1 MDGMRVFACLR
12 PPAAALDHLQHALD
26 GVAPV
31 PTDGG
36 PPPLRW
42 VPPEQRHVT
51 LAFYGEVPEGALD
64 ELTDALAAVAARTPP
79 LRVQLAGAGVFSGAT
94 LWMGVRAVDDER
106 ALLRLMADCEAA
118 GEEISRMEPRDRR
131 RAHLTVARLSAR
143 RQRDRADQRRRQG
156 GRHADARAVRRAA
169 LPGSTSPASPTP
181 CPSTGV
187 RCGRHGRSSWC
198 TPASAPAGAA
208 ARTTRCS
215 SRCRWVSRSP
225 QARRDVPAAPRP
237 AGVAGWPH
245 ASEPSI

>member
-169 LPGSTSPASPTP
+169 LPGVDLPGISHALSVYRGPVWEAREIELVHSRL
-181 CPSTGV
+181 GA
-187 RCGRHGRSSWC
+187 GRGGGAHHEVLVALPLGEPV
-198 TPASAPAGAA
+198 TAGE
-208 ARTTRCS
+208 T
-215 SRCRWVSRSP
+215 
-225 QARRDVPAAPRP
+225 
-237 AGVAGWPH
+237 
-245 ASEPSI
+245 